1 MFYHP
6 EMTISILC
14 VCIGGKK
21 KKSRKEDEKW
31 EEE

>member
-21 KKSRKEDEKW
+21 KSRKEDEKW